1 MDPGGRVWRIMK
13 TLRIELPDDALDGMS
28 EEQAQVV
35 AREALLVK
43 LYDLGVISTGRA
55 SEILGISRRAF
66 LDLLGQYNVS
76 LFDES
81 MDLAEEMRSAG
92 SAARE

>member
-1 MDPGGRVWRIMK
+1 MK
-13 TLRIELPDDALDGMS
+13 TLHIELPDDALDGMS
-28 EEQAQVV
+28 EEQAQAV

-66 LDLLGQYNVS
+66 LDLLGEYGVS

-81 MDLAEEMRSAG
+81 MDLAEELRNAG
-92 SAARE
+92 LAAEE

>member
-1 MDPGGRVWRIMK
+1 MK

-76 LFDES
+76 LFDEN
-81 MDLAEEMRSAG
+81 MDLAEEMRNAG